1 MKKFFIIWIFVNI
14 FMTAEVLADSP
25 SDWAV
30 SEVAEAVEKGIV
42 PDKLQGDY
50 TKYIK
55 RSEFCELCMNVL
67 RLWNDKLHFNYN
79 VSFSDTNDK
88 YVLECA
94 ELGIVNGKNDNKF
107 APDDSIKRQEAAK
120 MLYETFYSS
129 PVDDIHTIN
138 SNNVRECCIP
148 HSFDDGGLI
157 KSWARDEITHM
168 YRYGVMLGVSD
179 NNYEPDGFYTREQ
192 AICTFLR
199 LYKLG
204 KGISSD
210 SAPECDYYPY
220 GDFVYRYIDDGII
233 DAEYYDEENYHN
245 SYIDSKGNKYTE
257 KEKGYVYPFNLP
269 YGIFNTVSGVGVSM
283 SEVWDKNGN
292 GYGIK
297 LSGGGGKIITP
308 DYVFGSEYG
317 TNRTFIHRFS
327 DKKEIFDV
335 ISIGEDLFIQFQE
348 YIYEPISVINSNGDV
363 IVDFSEGYT
372 FTGQTICYNG
382 IFVLGNKDGFSVI
395 NSNGEVLKNFS
406 VSPEWKFL
414 GSIGSNM
421 QFSVNEKDIF
431 YRAVSGKYFEYD
443 DLSLFA
449 NNNNEAIAYDFENTY
464 ILNADGSVKFKC
476 GKDDNVRKQPGVDFY
491 EITRLKDGVVL
502 YDIVD
507 KKGNVIKSIYYD
519 ECKFDGFGNGVY
531 FDKSGVCAY
540 ITNRDT
546 IKFFDFF
553 GNDLKEFD
561 LAEYNGKNND
571 NKGIASLSARFING
585 LLWVRMNY
593 SDIDDYDE
601 FYVTPYGKI
610 LRACL
615 KSKKSLSKNKI
626 YAKNQKK

>member
-1 MKKFFIIWIFVNI
+1 MKKFFSVLLFILAGLFL
-14 FMTAEVLADSP
+14 TAETFADSP

-30 SEVAEAVEKGIV
+30 SEVDEAIEKGIV
-42 PDKLQGDY
+42 PEELQRDY

-67 RLWNDKLHFNYN
+67 RLWSDKLHFNYN

-94 ELGIVNGKNDNKF
+94 ELGIVNGKGDNKF
-107 APDDSIKRQEAAK
+107 APDDPIKRQEAAR
-120 MLYETFYSS
+120 MLYKAFFCS
-129 PVDDIHTIN
+129 PVDDIHTLN

-204 KGISSD
+204 KGISLD

-220 GDFVYRYIDDGII
+220 EDFVYRYIDDGMI
-233 DAEYYDEENYHN
+233 DAEYYDKENYHN

-269 YGIFNTVSGVGVSM
+269 YGIFHTVSGVGVSM
-283 SEVWDKNGN
+283 SEVLDKNGD
-292 GYGIK
+292 GYGIS

-308 DYVFGSEYG
+308 DYVFGSRYG
-317 TNRTFIHRFS
+317 DNRNFIHRFS

-348 YIYEPISVINSNGDV
+348 YINEPIRVINSNGDV
-363 IVDFSEGYT
+363 IADYSKGYM
-372 FTGQTICYNG
+372 FTGQMGQTICYNG
-382 IFVLGNKDGFSVI
+382 IFVLKNKDGFSVI
-395 NSNGEVLKNFS
+395 NSKGEVLKEFS
-406 VSPEWKFL
+406 VNPEWKFS
-414 GSIGSNM
+414 GSVGSNM
-421 QFSVNEKDIF
+421 KFSVGEKDIF
-431 YRAVSGKYFEYD
+431 YRALSGKYFVYD
-443 DLSLFA
+443 DLNLLA
-449 NNNNEAIAYDFENTY
+449 NNEAIAYDSQNTY

-476 GKDDNVRKQPGVDFY
+476 GKDDSVGRQTGVDFY
-491 EITRLKDGVVL
+491 EVTHLKDGVVL

-507 KKGNVIKSIYYD
+507 KKGNVIKSIFYD
-519 ECKFDGFGNGVY
+519 ECRFDGFGNGVY

-540 ITNRDT
+540 ITNSDT

-561 LAEYNGKNND
+561 LIKYNGNNNG
-571 NKGIASLSARFING
+571 NKGIASLSVRFING

-593 SDIDDYDE
+593 SDINDYDE
-601 FYVTPYGKI
+601 FYVTPYGKV
-610 LRACL
+610 LR
-615 KSKKSLSKNKI
+615 
-626 YAKNQKK
+626 